1 MLSKKIH
8 FLVLAVAFSTCFI
21 PPLRAQEK
29 ITFIATDKL
38 IVTGDLYMVS
48 DTLPYMILCHGQ
60 KSSRGEYRET
70 AKKFIKLGY
79 NCLAVDLRNGGTYN
93 SINNETA
100 SLATLKHLPSSMMDA
115 KLDIEAAI
123 TYAHN
128 KSNKKVV
135 LVGSGYSGS
144 LALDIGATDPRVATV
159 LAFSPA
165 DYFNGKLNISGV
177 LPKYNIPVYV
187 SSARSESGAVKKYV
201 AAIPS
206 SKLVQFIPPTEGAS
220 GSAALLVADKN
231 EYHDYW
237 ISILMFMRQ
246 VQP

>member
-8 FLVLAVAFSTCFI
+8 SLSLAVAFAACFSA
-21 PPLRAQEK
+21 PLRAQEK

-38 IVTGDLYMVS
+38 IITGDLYMVS

-79 NCLAVDLRNGGTYN
+79 NCIAIDLRNGGVYN
-93 SINNETA
+93 GVENETA
-100 SLATLKHLPSSMMDA
+100 TLAGLKHLPTGMIDA

-135 LVGSGYSGS
+135 LVGSKYSAS
-144 LALDIGATDPRVATV
+144 LVLDIGATDPRVATV
-159 LAFSPA
+159 LAFSPS
-165 DYFNGKLNISGV
+165 DDFNGKLNISSV

-187 SSARSESGAVKKYV
+187 SSARSEAAAVKKYV
-201 AAIPS
+201 AGIPS
-206 SKLVQFIPPTEGAS
+206 SKLVQFIPPTEGSS

-246 VQP
+246 VQI